1 MNIEAVLRGFKDISV
16 AVIGDFCIDAYLVL
30 HGDAGEISVET
41 GLRTRSV
48 KEMRFE
54 LGGAANVAKNLSV
67 LGVGNVF
74 SFGIIG
80 DDVYGREM
88 FRQFDSLGI
97 NRSGLLVQKS
107 GWSTNTYTKPYSEF
121 CEEPRI
127 DIGNFNTPD
136 KGMSEDVLSLFETAL
151 KNMDAVI
158 LNQQLL
164 SGISTR
170 WFRKRITRII
180 KKFPKTVF
188 IVDSR
193 AYSDEFNGAMRK
205 INLSE
210 AAHVLGFNLKEPVND
225 DTIKKISDDLHDR
238 WKQAVFIT
246 MGENGIAVK
255 NEESFELIKGISTA
269 GAIDTVGAGDAIIA
283 GIAAC
288 LASGMGHQD
297 AARFGNFCAAV
308 TITQRFTTGSPF
320 PDQVRKVGS
329 DPDYICNLVLADDP
343 RRAKRFE
350 NSEIE
355 IISKKKSG
363 FPVHAV
369 FDHDGTIST
378 LREGWEAYM
387 RETMIESVSGGQ
399 LEDLPVSLYNSICL
413 EVDKLIDST
422 TGMRT
427 IEQMRGLLKLIDQ
440 FGIVGEK
447 DKLTESGYKSLY
459 LQRLKSHISGRL
471 DGVSKG
477 IFSPEDFTVKGAVSF
492 LTELNKRGVILYLA
506 SGTDEADVK
515 KEANLL
521 GYADLFRGGIFGAE
535 DSDEEDPKKKV
546 LKAILNSIQKD
557 GSSGIVVFGDG
568 PVEIREARK
577 RDLMAVGVASDE
589 IRRFGFNYRKR
600 SRLIRAGADVIVP
613 DYSDIRLVFSALGFG
628 YKYGVKKS
636 FQQGRSEILSS
647 ENTNQQGG
655 NRN

>member
-1 MNIEAVLRGFKDISV
+1 MDIEAVFKGFQDISV
-16 AVIGDFCIDAYLVL
+16 AVIGDFCIDSYLVL
-30 HGDAGEISVET
+30 HDDAGEISVET
-41 GLRTRSV
+41 GLKTRSV

-74 SFGIIG
+74 AFGIIG
-80 DDVYGREM
+80 DDIYGREM
-88 FRQFDSLGI
+88 YRQFDSLGI
-97 NRSGLLVQKS
+97 NRSGLLVQKA

-127 DIGNFNTPD
+127 DIGNFNIPD
-136 KGMSEDVLSLFETAL
+136 RDISENILSKFESAL

-158 LNQQLL
+158 INQQLL

-180 KKFPKTVF
+180 KKHPDKIF

-193 AYSDEFNGAMRK
+193 AYSDEFDGAMRK
-205 INLSE
+205 INLGE
-210 AAHVLGFNLKEPVND
+210 AADVLGFDLKEPVD
-225 DTIKKISDDLHDR
+225 DGTITKISDELNER
-238 WKQAVFIT
+238 WKQTVFIT
-246 MGENGIAVK
+246 MGENGIAVR
-255 NEESFELIKGISTA
+255 NSESLELIRGISMA

-288 LASGMGHQD
+288 LGSGMGHHD

-320 PDQVRKVGS
+320 PDQVRKIGS
-329 DPDYICNLVLADDP
+329 DPDYIYNLILADDP
-343 RRAKRFE
+343 RRAKRFG

-355 IISKKKSG
+355 IISERKSG
-363 FPVHAV
+363 FPVCAV

-378 LREGWEAYM
+378 LREGWETYM
-387 RETMIESVSGGQ
+387 RDTMIESASGGQ
-399 LEDLPVSLYNSICL
+399 LESLPVSLYNSICL

-440 FGIVGEK
+440 FGIVGKK
-447 DKLTESGYKSLY
+447 DMLTETGYKRSY
-459 LQRLKSHISGRL
+459 LKRLETHISGRL
-471 DGVSKG
+471 EGVSKG
-477 IFSPEDFTVKGAVSF
+477 IFSPDDFTVKGAIGF
-492 LTELNKRGVILYLA
+492 LRELNKSGVILYLA
-506 SGTDEADVK
+506 SGTDVADVRN
-515 KEANLL
+515 EANLL
-521 GYADLFRGGIFGAE
+521 GYAGLFNGGIFGAE

-546 LKAILNSIQKD
+546 LKTILNNIQRD

-568 PVEIREARK
+568 PVEIREAKK
-577 RDLMAVGVASDE
+577 RDLMAVGIASDE
-589 IRRFGFNYRKR
+589 VRRFGFNCKKR
-600 SRLIRAGADVIVP
+600 SRLIRAGADVIIP

-628 YKYGVKKS
+628 K
-636 FQQGRSEILSS
+636 
-647 ENTNQQGG
+647 
-655 NRN
+655 

>member
-1 MNIEAVLRGFKDISV
+1 MNIEAVLNGFKGISV
-16 AVIGDFCIDAYLVL
+16 AVIGDFCIDTYLL
-30 HGDAGEISVET
+30 LNGDTVEISVET

-67 LGVGNVF
+67 LGVGNV
-74 SFGIIG
+74 SAFGIIG

-88 FRQFDSLGI
+88 CRQFDSMGI
-97 NRSGLLVQKS
+97 NRSGLLVQKA
-107 GWSTNTYTKPYSEF
+107 GWSTNTYTKPYSDF
-121 CEEPRI
+121 CEESRI

-136 KGMSEDVLSLFETAL
+136 RGISENVLSKFESAL

-158 LNQQLL
+158 INQQLL
-164 SGISTR
+164 SGISTS

-180 KKFPKTVF
+180 KKHPETVF
-188 IVDSR
+188 ILDSR
-193 AYSDEFNGAMRK
+193 AYSDEYDGAIRK

-210 AAHVLGFNLKEPVND
+210 AANVLGFNLKEPVD
-225 DTIKKISDDLHDR
+225 EDTIKRVLNDLHDR
-238 WKQAVFIT
+238 WKQTVFIT
-246 MGENGIAVK
+246 MGENGIAVR
-255 NEESFELIKGISTA
+255 NEESLELIKGISTS

-288 LASGMGHQD
+288 LGAGMGHHD

-308 TITQRFTTGSPF
+308 TVTQRFTTGSPF
-320 PDQVRKVGS
+320 PDQVRKVGC
-329 DPDYICNLVLADDP
+329 DPDYIYNLVLADDP
-343 RRAKRFE
+343 RRAKKFE

-355 IISKKKSG
+355 IISEKKIG

-378 LREGWEAYM
+378 LREGWEKYM

-399 LEDLPVSLYNSICL
+399 LESLPVSLYNSICI

-440 FGIVGEK
+440 FGIVGKE
-447 DKLTESGYKSLY
+447 DKLTESGYKRLY

-477 IFSPEDFTVKGAVSF
+477 IFSPDDFTVKGAISF
-492 LTELNKRGVILYLA
+492 LRELSKKGVILYLA
-506 SGTDEADVK
+506 SGTDEADVIN
-515 KEANLL
+515 EANLL
-521 GYADLFRGGIFGAE
+521 GYADLFKGGIFGAE
-535 DSDEEDPKKKV
+535 DSDEEDPKKKM
-546 LKAILNSIQKD
+546 LKTILNSIQSE

-577 RDLMAVGVASDE
+577 RDLMAVGIASDE
-589 IRRFGFNYRKR
+589 VRRFGFNYKKR
-600 SRLIRAGADVIVP
+600 SRLIRAGADFIIP

-628 YKYGVKKS
+628 
-636 FQQGRSEILSS
+636 I
-647 ENTNQQGG
+647 
-655 NRN
+655 

>member
-1 MNIEAVLRGFKDISV
+1 MQVVIMNIEAVLNGFKGISV
-16 AVIGDFCIDAYLVL
+16 AVIGDFCIDSYLVL
-30 HGDAGEISVET
+30 HDDAGEISVET

-67 LGVGNVF
+67 LGVGKV
-74 SFGIIG
+74 SAFGIIG

-97 NRSGLLVQKS
+97 DRTGLLIQKT

-136 KGMSEDVLSLFETAL
+136 RNISEDILSEFESAL
-151 KNMDAVI
+151 KNTDAVI
-158 LNQQLL
+158 INQQLL

-170 WFRKRITRII
+170 WFRKRIANII
-180 KKFPKTVF
+180 GKHPKTIF

-193 AYSDEFNGAMRK
+193 AYSDEFDGAMRK

-210 AAHVLGFNLKEPVND
+210 AANVLGSNLKEPVD
-225 DTIKKISDDLHDR
+225 DDAVINISDELYER
-238 WKQAVFIT
+238 WKQTIFIT

-255 NEESFELIKGISTA
+255 NEECFELIKGISTS

-288 LASGMGHQD
+288 LGSGVGHHD

-320 PDQVRKVGS
+320 PDQVRKVGN
-329 DPDYICNLVLADDP
+329 DPDYIYNLVLADDP
-343 RRAKRFE
+343 RRAKKFE

-355 IISKKKSG
+355 IISEKKSG

-369 FDHDGTIST
+369 FDHDGTISI
-378 LREGWEAYM
+378 LREGWETYM
-387 RETMIESVSGGQ
+387 RETMIESVSGRQ
-399 LEDLPVSLYNSICL
+399 LEELPVSLYNSICL

-440 FGIVGEK
+440 FGIVGKK
-447 DKLTESGYKSLY
+447 DMLTESGYKRLY

-477 IFSPEDFTVKGAVSF
+477 VFTPDDFTVKGAVSF
-492 LTELNKRGVILYLA
+492 LKELNKRGVILYLA
-506 SGTDEADVK
+506 SGTDEADVR

-521 GYADLFRGGIFGAE
+521 GYADLFKGGIFGAE

-546 LKAILNSIQKD
+546 LKTILNNIQRESK
-557 GSSGIVVFGDG
+557 SGVVVFGDG

-589 IRRFGFNYRKR
+589 VRRFGFNYKKR
-600 SRLIRAGADVIVP
+600 SRLIRAGADVIIP
-613 DYSDIRLVFSALGFG
+613 DFSDIRLVFSALRFG
-628 YKYGVKKS
+628 M
-636 FQQGRSEILSS
+636 QL
-647 ENTNQQGG
+647 
-655 NRN
+655 